1 MLYQLRYT
9 SSMSYALI
17 FLGAGTGGVLRHL
30 MSLAVGRSLGTGF
43 PYGTLLVN
51 ISGAFALGLLAG
63 LLASHG
69 TENPN
74 LRLLLATGLLGGFT
88 TFSAFSLET
97 ITLLERNQ
105 PALAIAYVLASVA
118 GGLLALT
125 LGLKLGR

>member
-1 MLYQLRYT
+1 
-9 SSMSYALI
+9 MSYFLI

-30 MSLAVGRSLGTGF
+30 SSQAVARYLGTAF
-43 PYGTLLVN
+43 PYGTLVVN

-69 TENPN
+69 TENQN

-105 PALAIAYVLASVA
+105 PALAAAYVLASVA
-118 GGLLALT
+118 GALLALA

>member
-1 MLYQLRYT
+1 
-9 SSMSYALI
+9 MSYMLI

-30 MSLAVGRSLGTGF
+30 VSLAMVRGFGTAF

-63 LLASHG
+63 FLASYG
-69 TENPN
+69 TENHN

-105 PALAIAYVLASVA
+105 PSLAIAYVLASVA
-118 GGLLALT
+118 GGLLAFA

>member
-1 MLYQLRYT
+1 MNATPYL
-9 SSMSYALI
+9 LI
-17 FLGAGTGGVLRHL
+17 FLGAGTGGVFRHL
-30 MSLAVGRSLGTGF
+30 SSLAVARYLGTVF
-43 PYGTLLVN
+43 PYGTLMVN
-51 ISGAFALGLLAG
+51 ITGAFILGLLVG

-69 TENPN
+69 TDNTN

-118 GGLLALT
+118 GALLALV